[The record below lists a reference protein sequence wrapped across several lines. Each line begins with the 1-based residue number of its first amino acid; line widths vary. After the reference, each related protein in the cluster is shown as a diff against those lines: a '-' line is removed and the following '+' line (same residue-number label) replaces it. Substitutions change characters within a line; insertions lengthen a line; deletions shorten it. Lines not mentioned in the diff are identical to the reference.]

1 MPPPVDVMAEPSE
14 IFEQLDAMAN
24 AEPCTAE
31 EDLIIRMDAVSKV
44 RGRKGAGAKEKKTK
58 ATGVSPMGKIG
69 KRKQPKRDKQQ
80 RSAAMQVEKTA
91 AARPSAA
98 MQATVAAVASA
109 SADSLRPRSHSV

>member
-1 MPPPVDVMAEPSE
+1 MAEPSD

-91 AARPSAA
+91 ARPSAA
-98 MQATVAAVASA
+98 MQATVAAVATA